1 MDMKTNDTPQGSGNQ
16 NRRGFLKT
24 GAASIAAGLS
34 AGVIASSAS
43 GEVTSTENSP
53 AAARAIQ
60 EMMPTRN
67 LGKTGFRVGIFGL
80 GGQGALEKANNESLA
95 QPMIQRAL
103 ELGVNYFDTSA
114 IYGGPDRWSERY
126 LGKGLKGSRDHVFI
140 ATKTKERTRD
150 AALKNLDVSLKLLDT
165 DHIDT
170 WQLHDVGI
178 QEDID
183 QIFGKGGAIEAL
195 VQARDQ
201 KMVRHL
207 GVTGRF
213 RPEALMECIRRFP
226 FDTVLMGVNA
236 ADKYYYS
243 FEKDLLPLAVE
254 KQMGIIGMKVMA
266 RGRILSSW
274 TPPPVEQQKRSWEGR
289 GAIATTPGTLTK
301 RETFYYNLSLPIST
315 AIIGCDSVEQV
326 EECVELARSF
336 TPLSQ
341 AQMAATEAKTEP
353 VAKQALFF
361 RLMPR

>member
-1 MDMKTNDTPQGSGNQ
+1 MDMKTNDTPQDAGNQ

-34 AGVIASSAS
+34 VGVIAPSAS

-60 EMMPTRN
+60 DMMPTRN

-95 QPMIQRAL
+95 LQMIQRAL

-114 IYGGPDRWSERY
+114 IYGGPDRWSEHY

-140 ATKTKERTRD
+140 ATKTKERSRD

-165 DHIDT
+165 DHIDA

-201 KMVRHL
+201 KIVRHL

-213 RPEALMECIRRFP
+213 RPEALIECINRFP
-226 FDTVLMGVNA
+226 FDTVLMGLNA

-243 FEKDLLPLAVE
+243 FEKRP
-254 KQMGIIGMKVMA
+254 
-266 RGRILSSW
+266 SSA
-274 TPPPVEQQKRSWEGR
+274 GR
-289 GAIATTPGTLTK
+289 GETDGNYRNEGDGTRPHSFQLDTAACGTTKAFMGRPRRNHYHSGYADEAGNFL
-301 RETFYYNLSLPIST
+301 LH
-315 AIIGCDSVEQV
+315 AV
-326 EECVELARSF
+326 
-336 TPLSQ
+336 
-341 AQMAATEAKTEP
+341 AAHQHGNHR
-353 VAKQALFF
+353 V
-361 RLMPR
+361 

>member
-1 MDMKTNDTPQGSGNQ
+1 MDMKPHDRPQDGGDQ

-34 AGVIASSAS
+34 AGAIAPYAS
-43 GEVTSTENSP
+43 GEVTSTENSQ
-53 AAARAIQ
+53 AAARTVQ
-60 EMMPTRN
+60 DMMPTRN

-95 QPMIQRAL
+95 SQMIQRAL

-183 QIFGKGGAIEAL
+183 QIFGKGGAMEAL

-201 KMVRHL
+201 KMARHL

-213 RPEALMECIRRFP
+213 RPEALMECIRRFA

-236 ADKYYYS
+236 ADRYYY
-243 FEKDLLPLAVE
+243 
-254 KQMGIIGMKVMA
+254 
-266 RGRILSSW
+266 R
-274 TPPPVEQQKRSWEGR
+274 
-289 GAIATTPGTLTK
+289 
-301 RETFYYNLSLPIST
+301 
-315 AIIGCDSVEQV
+315 
-326 EECVELARSF
+326 
-336 TPLSQ
+336 
-341 AQMAATEAKTEP
+341 
-353 VAKQALFF
+353 
-361 RLMPR
+361 

>member
-1 MDMKTNDTPQGSGNQ
+1 MKTNDTPQDDSNQ
-16 NRRGFLKT
+16 NRREFLKT
-24 GAASIAAGLS
+24 GAASIAVGLS
-34 AGVIASSAS
+34 AGVIAPSAS
-43 GEVTSTENSP
+43 GGVISTKNSQ
-53 AAARAIQ
+53 AAAKAIQ
-60 EMMPTRN
+60 DTMPTRN

-80 GGQGALEKANNESLA
+80 GGQGALEKASNESLA
-95 QPMIQRAL
+95 LQMIQRGL

-114 IYGGPDRWSERY
+114 IYGGPDRWSEQY
-126 LGKGLKGSRDHVFI
+126 LGKGLKGYRDQVFI

-201 KMVRHL
+201 KIVRHL

-266 RGRILSSW
+266 RGRILSTW

-341 AQMAATEAKTEP
+341 AQMAALEAKVEP
-353 VAKQALFF
+353 VAKQSLFF

>member
-1 MDMKTNDTPQGSGNQ
+1 MKTNDTPQDAGDQ

-24 GAASIAAGLS
+24 GAASIAVGLS
-34 AGVIASSAS
+34 AGVIAASAS
-43 GEVTSTENSP
+43 GEATSTGNSP
-53 AAARAIQ
+53 AAARAVQ
-60 EMMPTRN
+60 DMMPTRN

-80 GGQGALEKANNESLA
+80 GGQGALEKASNESLA
-95 QPMIQRAL
+95 LRIIQRAL

-126 LGKGLKGSRDHVFI
+126 LGKGLKASRDHVFI

-213 RPEALMECIRRFP
+213 RPEALMECINRF
-226 FDTVLMGVNA
+226 L
-236 ADKYYYS
+236 
-243 FEKDLLPLAVE
+243 
-254 KQMGIIGMKVMA
+254 
-266 RGRILSSW
+266 
-274 TPPPVEQQKRSWEGR
+274 
-289 GAIATTPGTLTK
+289 
-301 RETFYYNLSLPIST
+301 
-315 AIIGCDSVEQV
+315 
-326 EECVELARSF
+326 
-336 TPLSQ
+336 
-341 AQMAATEAKTEP
+341 
-353 VAKQALFF
+353 
-361 RLMPR
+361 